1 MDAKQEKSKQRYILV
16 VEDEEDIV
24 KLLSFHLEKEGY
36 RVESRGNGREALEL
50 IQDKLPDLI
59 VLDIMLPEMDGLEVC
74 RRLRGNQKTASIPIL
89 ILSARNEE
97 FDKVLGLEL
106 GADDYMVK
114 PFSVRELVARVRAML
129 RRLEQQGQPAR
140 ENEAE
145 EVLTLSGITLYP
157 EQHRVTVNDEAK
169 TLTHKEFLL
178 LHLLMAN
185 AGKVLTREIL
195 LDKVW
200 NYEVEVDT
208 RTVDV
213 HIRYLRQKIEPDPAN
228 PIYIETVRGVGYKFK
243 VDRGTYHL
251 STFLV
256 VPLLNLLS
264 YLSISILVDKWYVP
278 LSTCGG

>member
-1 MDAKQEKSKQRYILV
+1 MNTNQEKLKQRLILI

-36 RVESRGNGREALEL
+36 LVASRGNGREALEFA
-50 IQDKLPDLI
+50 QEKKPDLI

-74 RRLRGNQKTASIPIL
+74 RRLRSNQQTASVPIL

-106 GADDYMVK
+106 GADDYMIK
-114 PFSVRELVARVRAML
+114 PFSVRELVARIRAML
-129 RRLEQQGQPAR
+129 RRLEQHQQPAKVM
-140 ENEAE
+140 ETE
-145 EVLTLSGITLYP
+145 EILSLGGITLYP
-157 EQHRVTVNDEAK
+157 EQHRVVVRDEERV
-169 TLTHKEFLL
+169 LTHKEFLL

-185 AGKVLTREIL
+185 AGKVLTREML

-213 HIRYLRQKIEPDPAN
+213 HVRYLRQKIEPDPAN
-228 PIYIETVRGVGYKFK
+228 PIFIETVRGVGYKFK
-243 VDRGTYHL
+243 VDRG
-251 STFLV
+251 
-256 VPLLNLLS
+256 
-264 YLSISILVDKWYVP
+264 
-278 LSTCGG
+278 